1 MSEKNSLFKWYV
13 VRAVSGQENKIKT
26 YIENEI
32 TRVGM
37 DSFIEQILVP
47 SEKVVQI
54 RNGKKVTKDKTYFP
68 GYIMIKANL
77 TGEVPHIIKS
87 VTNVIGFLGETKGGD
102 PIPLRQSEVNRMLG
116 KVDELSLQEES
127 DIVIPFIHGENVKVI
142 DGPFNGFDGTIEK
155 INEEKRKLE
164 VMVKIFRRKTPLELS
179 YMQVEKLKML
189 HNTDDFIA
197 SINRIIET

>member
-1 MSEKNSLFKWYV
+1 MAENNTENKWYV

-32 TRVGM
+32 SRLGM
-37 DSFIEQILVP
+37 DNFVEQILVP
-47 SEKVVQI
+47 QEKVVQI

-77 TGEVPHIIKS
+77 AGEIPHVIKS
-87 VTNVIGFLGETKGGD
+87 VTNVIGFLGETKGGE
-102 PIPLRQSEVNRMLG
+102 PIPMRQSEVNRMLG
-116 KVDELSLQEES
+116 KVDELSLQDET
-127 DIVIPFIHGENVKVI
+127 DIIIPFIHGENVKVI

-164 VMVKIFRRKTPLELS
+164 VMVRIFGRKTPLELS
-179 YMQVEKLKML
+179 YMQVEKL
-189 HNTDDFIA
+189 
-197 SINRIIET
+197 

>member
-68 GYIMIKANL
+68 GYIMMKADI
-77 TGEVPHIIKS
+77 TGEILHVIRS
-87 VTNVIGFLGETKGGD
+87 VTNVLGFLGETKGFA
-102 PIPLRQSEVNRMLG
+102 
-116 KVDELSLQEES
+116 KES
-127 DIVIPFIHGENVKVI
+127 
-142 DGPFNGFDGTIEK
+142 
-155 INEEKRKLE
+155 
-164 VMVKIFRRKTPLELS
+164 
-179 YMQVEKLKML
+179 
-189 HNTDDFIA
+189 
-197 SINRIIET
+197 

>member
-1 MSEKNSLFKWYV
+1 MAENNTENKWYV
-13 VRAVSGQENKIKT
+13 VKAVSGQENKIKT

-32 TRVGM
+32 SRLGM
-37 DSFIEQILVP
+37 DSFVEQILVP
-47 SEKVVQI
+47 QEKVVQI

-77 TGEVPHIIKS
+77 TGEIPHIIKS
-87 VTNVIGFLGETKGGD
+87 VTNVIGFLGETKGGE
-102 PIPLRQSEVNRMLG
+102 PIPMRQAEVNRMLG
-116 KVDELSLQEES
+116 KVDELSLQDEG

-164 VMVKIFRRKTPLELS
+164 VMVRIFGRKTPLELS
-179 YMQVEKLKML
+179 YMQVEKL
-189 HNTDDFIA
+189 
-197 SINRIIET
+197 

>member
-1 MSEKNSLFKWYV
+1 MPESNTENKWYV

-32 TRVGM
+32 SRLGM
-37 DSFIEQILVP
+37 DNFVEQILVP
-47 SEKVVQI
+47 QEKVVQI

-77 TGEVPHIIKS
+77 AGEIPHIIKS
-87 VTNVIGFLGETKGGD
+87 VTNVIGFLGETKGGE
-102 PIPLRQSEVNRMLG
+102 PIPMRQSEVNRMLG
-116 KVDELSLQEES
+116 KVDELSLQDET
-127 DIVIPFIHGENVKVI
+127 DIIIPFIHGENIKVI

-164 VMVKIFRRKTPLELS
+164 VMVRIFGRKTPLELS
-179 YMQVEKLKML
+179 YMQVEKL
-189 HNTDDFIA
+189 
-197 SINRIIET
+197 

>member
-1 MSEKNSLFKWYV
+1 MSDKNSLFKWYV

-32 TRVGM
+32 TRIGM

-54 RNGKKVTKDKTYFP
+54 RKGKKVTKDKTYFP

-102 PIPLRQSEVNRMLG
+102 PIPLRQSR
-116 KVDELSLQEES
+116 
-127 DIVIPFIHGENVKVI
+127 FW
-142 DGPFNGFDGTIEK
+142 K
-155 INEEKRKLE
+155 ISN
-164 VMVKIFRRKTPLELS
+164 
-179 YMQVEKLKML
+179 
-189 HNTDDFIA
+189 
-197 SINRIIET
+197 SINRVSNYIKKSTVNFFSNWHLDWATCRFCFEL